1 MKPLPAPL
9 AVPAEF
15 SVSLP
20 SLSSRIHRSGFAFAL
35 GFTVTAM
42 FSDGHAQTAADPNEG
57 LRLTPAPTMDSG
69 YEITWWG
76 RAGRTYF
83 IEHNPTLVG
92 AWTYFPDV
100 LTGQDAVLGYGFTS
114 TAPRV
119 FVRLRIV
126 EGVWTD
132 PYTADSDGDGLT
144 NQQEFVLGTDPLN
157 PDSDDDDIPDGWE
170 VEHGLDPMNPAD
182 ALIDPDG
189 DGLSNLLEYQQQT
202 SPIDYYN
209 GVEPIVTTLEGG
221 GQSGPPGYFLPIPW
235 TVQVRDSSGRALSNA
250 PVTFDMG
257 NSAGYFSLTPD
268 GASPLAKVLIVRTNS
283 RGLAWVYWK
292 L

>member
-1 MKPLPAPL
+1 MKPLPAPP

-20 SLSSRIHRSGFAFAL
+20 SLFSLIHRSGFVFAL

-76 RAGRTYF
+76 RAGHTYF

-157 PDSDDDDIPDGWE
+157 PDSDADDIPDGWE

-189 DGLSNLLEYQQQT
+189 DGRSSAQEF
-202 SPIDYYN
+202 
-209 GVEPIVTTLEGG
+209 LEGTHPLVADVSPSTG
-221 GQSGPPGYFLPIPW
+221 SAPPPPGQLAVQKLPAGAWRLTWTGSPAMLGYLVERSSNFATWDLIGFTVGSTPTYDDTHAIPG
-235 TVQVRDSSGRALSNA
+235 VAYAYRVKG
-250 PVTFDMG
+250 
-257 NSAGYFSLTPD
+257 
-268 GASPLAKVLIVRTNS
+268 
-283 RGLAWVYWK
+283 VY
-292 L
+292 